1 MLKLDTP
8 KNKMFR
14 TTFLSILCLVYT
26 SSAWAAFDNYG
37 SSARILSLGNA
48 SAALTDEVSVMRV
61 NPGALGFLPQ
71 KGIQASLSRLYDL
84 DELSE
89 RDVLLAWPFRSYTLG
104 AGLYSFGKSDYYQE
118 SLFNFTFA
126 YRINHRL
133 CLGTNLKYMQ
143 VSFSEEYPNLSAFSM
158 DIGSAYRINEK
169 IQLGLAAINLNRPH
183 LVKNS
188 DDISPN
194 LALGMVL
201 FPFPEV
207 SLHLDLTYE
216 DRYKEQ
222 LHFGQEIKLL
232 KNLPLRFGIQTS
244 PARYALGWGFV
255 SDKLTFD
262 YAYFNHSILGNTH
275 KVSFSYRWGRRDSE

>member
-1 MLKLDTP
+1 VLKLYTP
-8 KNKMFR
+8 MNKMLR
-14 TTFLSILCLVYT
+14 TIFVSILCLIYAT
-26 SSAWAAFDNYG
+26 TAWAAFDNYG
-37 SSARILSLGNA
+37 SSARILSLGDA
-48 SAALTDEVSVMRV
+48 SAALTDEPSVMRA

-89 RDVLLAWPFRSYTLG
+89 RDVLLAYPFRSYTLG
-104 AGLYSFGKSDYYQE
+104 VGFFVFGKSDYYQE
-118 SLFNFTFA
+118 SVLNLTFA
-126 YRINHRL
+126 YRINNRL
-133 CLGTNLKYMQ
+133 SLGTNLKYLR
-143 VSFSEEYPNLSAFSM
+143 VSFSKDYKDLSAFST
-158 DIGSAYRINEK
+158 DIGSAYKINEK

-188 DDISPN
+188 NDIPANFN
-194 LALGMVL
+194 LGVVL

-232 KNLPLRFGIQTS
+232 KNLPLRFGFQTS
-244 PARYALGWGFV
+244 PARYTLGLGFIINKFV
-255 SDKLTFD
+255 ID
-262 YAYFNHSILGNTH
+262 YAYLNHSILGNTH
-275 KVSFSYRWGRRDSE
+275 KFSFSYRWGRRESE